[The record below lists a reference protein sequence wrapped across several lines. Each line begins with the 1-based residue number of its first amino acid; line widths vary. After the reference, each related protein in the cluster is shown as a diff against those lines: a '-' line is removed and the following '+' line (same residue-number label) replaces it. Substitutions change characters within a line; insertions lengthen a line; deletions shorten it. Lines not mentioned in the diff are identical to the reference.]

1 MITLLTKQLHKV
13 QAAHGLSK
21 KELAVSKKIL
31 QKHIAGAL
39 ARDQHFHNIVD
50 DTETVRIIEQYAA
63 SVKGSY
69 DHVVLCGIGGSA
81 LGPICL
87 KEALTHLYAAEQKER
102 NHPILHV
109 IDNVDPAMI
118 AEVESILNFKRTL
131 FLFISKSGN
140 TAEVLS
146 MYLYFKARCIK
157 EGVPFSD
164 HALMVTHAGKGK
176 LYELG
181 TKDELPIIEHGPVGG
196 RFAVLSS
203 VGLLPAAL
211 LGINIKKLLKGA
223 KQMRD
228 KFLSIDPKQNLPF
241 QMANMQYLLT
251 KKGKHIHVMMPYSQ
265 KLFRFADWY
274 RQLLAESIG
283 KEVNDK
289 GKKVNIGITPVKA
302 LGTTDQHSQSQL
314 YNEGPNNKFI
324 MLVHAK
330 SLHKTIRIPSLYKGD
345 KSLAYLQGATFNQLI
360 DAEREGTADSY
371 TAYNKPN
378 ITIQID
384 KVDEVHLGGL
394 FMLFEGATAFLGE
407 LFGINAYNQ
416 PGVELAKKRTV
427 TYLKKKR

>member
-1 MITLLTKQLHKV
+1 
-13 QAAHGLSK
+13 
-21 KELAVSKKIL
+21 
-31 QKHIAGAL
+31 
-39 ARDQHFHNIVD
+39 
-50 DTETVRIIEQYAA
+50 
-63 SVKGSY
+63 
-69 DHVVLCGIGGSA
+69 
-81 LGPICL
+81 
-87 KEALTHLYAAEQKER
+87 
-102 NHPILHV
+102 
-109 IDNVDPAMI
+109 
-118 AEVESILNFKRTL
+118 
-131 FLFISKSGN
+131 
-140 TAEVLS
+140 
-146 MYLYFKARCIK
+146 
-157 EGVPFSD
+157 
-164 HALMVTHAGKGK
+164 
-176 LYELG
+176 
-181 TKDELPIIEHGPVGG
+181 
-196 RFAVLSS
+196 
-203 VGLLPAAL
+203 
-211 LGINIKKLLKGA
+211 
-223 KQMRD
+223 MRD